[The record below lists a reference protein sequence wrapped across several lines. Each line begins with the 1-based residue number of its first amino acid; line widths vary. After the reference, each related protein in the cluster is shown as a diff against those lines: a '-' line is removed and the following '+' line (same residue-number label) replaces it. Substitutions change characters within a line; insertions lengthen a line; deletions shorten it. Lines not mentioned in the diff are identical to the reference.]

1 MFKSEIKDSGDITG
15 KYVSA
20 FKRGVNKRWEKKLA
34 WFSIRSNLNK
44 LLFYECLLSDEYVG
58 LAYKYIFWIFLR
70 CKHWDQTYVY
80 ILIRWILECL

>member
-44 LLFYECLLSDEYVG
+44 LLFYECLLIDEYVG
-58 LAYKYIFWIFLR
+58 LANIFFEFSWDVYIEISNILRLMFIFW
-70 CKHWDQTYVY
+70 
-80 ILIRWILECL
+80 